1 MPGLICRCAA
11 HTFNEMPKYSVS
23 DVTLL
28 FFPSETRATTGVVG
42 VGVGGRAGEREGG
55 SASVTLFSPTEAR
68 QLLTVA

>member
-28 FFPSETRATTGVVG
+28 FFPSETRATTVVG